1 MMRPGLLL
9 YLYRRRLRTQGIQEL
24 LAGAGV
30 AIAVAL
36 LLAATIA
43 EGSIA
48 SSTDRAARVVTG
60 PASLQLA
67 ARGPEGFDQ
76 RMLASVQRL
85 RGVRQAAALLEARA
99 TVTAPDGRSANVTLV
114 GADLSLAILDGL
126 AHTVPANAFSP
137 GAIALTKTVADQLGI
152 DAGSR
157 ARTLTLAVGGRANT
171 IKLAATLGPRT
182 VGALSSAPI
191 AVTGLAHMQK
201 LTGFAGRI
209 TRILIQTEPGRQE
222 QVQRE
227 LAGIAGPG
235 LTVAPADQ
243 EVSLLRAAL
252 APSDQA
258 STFFAATSAA
268 VGLLFALT
276 AILISLPQ
284 RRRAIAELL
293 ALGARRSAI
302 VQSVLFEA
310 LCLGLI
316 ASLLGALGGY
326 ALSLGVLHQSTGY
339 LGGVFTI
346 ATGTVLEPA
355 IVVVA
360 VLLGTAATCISC
372 AAALLDLRQ
381 GARLGGLHGGEAGPL
396 GRRTQLALA
405 VSAAALL
412 ALRYLLRSTHSS
424 DAIAAASA
432 IIGVAAVLAVPLVL
446 GVVLHAGRL
455 VGARAQGLTTLF
467 VALAA
472 LRGATLRS
480 LVLAGTGALA
490 IFGAVALGGAR
501 ADLIGGIDGF
511 AHGYT
516 ADAQIWVTAHDDF
529 QAASTF
535 RGVVG
540 SERRIVAV
548 HGVASVKRFQG
559 GYVDMAGQRV
569 WLIARPPGGAL
580 SVLSSQIEQ
589 GRPGQAS
596 RRLAEGGWIVISS
609 KLAET
614 LHRRVGQTL
623 TLPSP
628 SGPAVFRIAATS
640 TNFAWSPGTI
650 VMSSADYSRRWQTLA
665 PTAYGVTV
673 APGSNP
679 GDVRTRI
686 AAALGPD
693 SGLEVSTAQT
703 RERRIA
709 QLTRQGLAR
718 LGEISTLLLIAAIL
732 AMASALASSIAQA
745 RTSLSQLRLSGV
757 HRARL
762 GRILATESALLLGAG
777 ATTGT
782 VAGVYGQ
789 VVVDDYLAHIT
800 GFPVARLASAA
811 RPLEIL
817 ALILVAALAAV
828 AIPGWRACNV
838 SPTLALASD

>member
-43 EGSIA
+43 ERSIA

-60 PASLQLA
+60 PATLQLA
-67 ARGPEGFDQ
+67 ARGPKGFGQ
-76 RMLASVQRL
+76 STLASVQRL

-137 GAIALTKTVADQLGI
+137 GAIALTKTVADQLGV

-293 ALGARRSAI
+293 ALGAPRSAI

-381 GARLGGLHGGEAGPL
+381 GARLRGLHGGEAGPL

-412 ALRYLLRSTHSS
+412 ALRYLLRSTHPS
-424 DAIAAASA
+424 DAIAASA
-432 IIGVAAVLAVPLVL
+432 VIGVAAVLAVPLVL
-446 GVVLHAGRL
+446 GVVLHAGRF
-455 VGARAQGLTTLF
+455 VGARAQGLTTLS

-480 LVLAGTGALA
+480 LVLTCTGALA

-516 ADAQIWVTAHDDF
+516 ADAQIWVGAHDDF
-529 QAASTF
+529 QAANAF
-535 RGVVG
+535 RVVG

-569 WLIARPPGGAL
+569 WLIARPAGGAL
-580 SVLSSQIEQ
+580 SVLRSQIEQ

-596 RRLAEGGWIVISS
+596 RRLAEGGWIVTSS

-679 GDVRTRI
+679 GDVRPRI

-703 RERRIA
+703 RERQIA
-709 QLTRQGLAR
+709 QLARQGLAR

-777 ATTGT
+777 AITGT